1 MHINLPSRYEDLD
14 EAYKGRLVPNPDL
27 IDVVDKASKAMKIS
41 GGIRFLPIYGESG
54 SGKSSASRELS
65 THMPDVLCS
74 VLERDAIESKD
85 FLIEKIKHINNK
97 HSEKILVFVI
107 DQYEENVEGREKIP
121 TQFVETLSLIDR
133 GPFRKIPAI
142 FIWLTTS
149 PEFRDILVDATSRNR
164 RILLHESFCIEG
176 PPKREWPKII
186 EETFSFHNSE
196 KPLADFDVIHS
207 DLQNISLDSQ
217 TIGETIEKIGG
228 LLGEGIDGLQNIS
241 EYQVILMWPVTDGLR
256 SQRVLQFAKAR
267 EGYRL
272 NWDAWHTELNEQDIR
287 TLPLHEFNRTR
298 LYFDFRIIPVR
309 AADLH
314 KLCLD
319 LDATD
324 KVFGKTYIDR
334 FKNTHF
340 FHVISNNWKNYDYN
354 PVRERESQRSD
365 DAKIWYESVTKLP
378 TQLGRRIA
386 AILNTCGLDA
396 EHEHDIITEHSAV
409 RADVFVNVDDSEKPK
424 KIIELKAFSSEN
436 TMPST
441 IKEQIKIT
449 LRRHA
454 QLAGFLNRQ

>member
-1 MHINLPSRYEDLD
+1 MQINLPSRYEDLD
-14 EAYKGRLVPNPDL
+14 EAYRGRLVPNPNL
-27 IDVVDKASKAMKIS
+27 IDTVDKASKAMKIS

-65 THMPDVLCS
+65 THMPDALCS
-74 VLERDAIESKD
+74 VLERDQIESKD
-85 FLIEKIKHINNK
+85 SLATKIEYLKNRHP
-97 HSEKILVFVI
+97 EKILVFII

-121 TQFVETLSLIDR
+121 TQFVENLSLIDR
-133 GPFRKIPAI
+133 GPLRGTPAI

-149 PEFRDILVDATSRNR
+149 PEFRDMLVSATSRNR
-164 RILLHESFCIEG
+164 RILLHDSFSIKG
-176 PPKREWPKII
+176 PPKSEWPKII
-186 EETFSFHNSE
+186 EETFSFHNSD
-196 KPLADFDVIHS
+196 KPLADYDVIQS
-207 DLQNISLDSQ
+207 DLQDISTDAR
-217 TIGETIEKIGG
+217 TIGESIEKVGE
-228 LLGEGIDGLQNIS
+228 LLGEGIEGLQNIS
-241 EYQVILMWPVTDGLR
+241 DYQVILMWPVTDGLR

-272 NWDAWHTELNEQDIR
+272 NWDAWHEELNTQDIR
-287 TLPLHEFNRTR
+287 TLPLHEFNRSR

-319 LDATD
+319 LDAED
-324 KVFGKTYIDR
+324 KTFGKTYIDR
-334 FKNTHF
+334 FKSTHF
-340 FHVISNNWKNYDYN
+340 FHVISNNWQNYDYN
-354 PVRERESQRSD
+354 PVRERVSQRSD
-365 DAKIWYESVTKLP
+365 DAKIWYESVTKSP
-378 TQLGRRIA
+378 TQLGKRIV
-386 AILNTCGLDA
+386 AILKNCGLNA
-396 EHEHDIITEHSAV
+396 EHEYDIKTEHSTV
-409 RADVFVNVDDSEKPK
+409 RADVFVNLNDFEKPK